1 MFSKSIDYDR
11 QACVPSEACLTL
23 ASYYNPNHIK
33 KRFNPWEFFF
43 SLKSRLNCQLK
54 ALFVLAVSTSNA
66 LTKVGRYFFS
76 SFYILR
82 KPNGYINFT
91 LKK

>member
-33 KRFNPWEFFF
+33 KGLTLGSFF

-66 LTKVGRYFFS
+66 LTKVGRYFFQVS
-76 SFYILR
+76 IRLR
-82 KPNGYINFT
+82 KPNGFINFT